1 MEKIDL
7 KINETIDDLEFNN
20 LKIIQ
25 NNDGFKFGIDSILL
39 SDFAKKIKKDSL
51 VLDIGTGTGVIS
63 ILLSG
68 KSNAKRF
75 VGIEVQKD
83 VADMA
88 KRSALLN
95 NLENRIEII
104 NDNIKNIEK
113 YFENNYFDV
122 IVTNPPYQKNNTGLK
137 SEDEKNLISRHE
149 IKCTLDDIIEKSFKV
164 LKDKGDFYMVHRP
177 ERLVDILYLMRKN
190 RIEPKE
196 LKFVYPKISSKPSLV
211 LIKGV
216 KNAKDFLRVEK
227 PLIIY
232 NEDGTYT
239 KELLNIYGK

>member
-1 MEKIDL
+1 MKKIDI
-7 KINETIDDLEFNN
+7 KINESIDDLEFNN

-25 NNDGFKFGIDSILL
+25 NNDGFKFGIDSVLL
-39 SDFAKKIKKDSL
+39 SDFAKKIKNNSL
-51 VLDIGTGTGVIS
+51 VLDIGSGSGIIS

-68 KSNAKRF
+68 KTKAKKI
-75 VGIEVQKD
+75 VGIEIQKD

-88 KRSALLN
+88 KRSVILN
-95 NLENRIEII
+95 NLEDRIEII
-104 NDNIKNIEK
+104 NDNIKNIEN
-113 YFENNYFDV
+113 YFENNYFDY

-149 IKCTLDDIIEKSFKV
+149 IECTLEDIIQKAFKV
-164 LKDKGDFYMVHRP
+164 LKDNGIFYMVHRP
-177 ERLVDILYLMRKN
+177 ERLVDILCIMRKN

-196 LKFVYPKISSKPSLV
+196 LKLVYPKISSKPSLV

-216 KNAKDFLRVEK
+216 KNAREFLKVQE

-232 NEDGTYT
+232 NEDGSYT
-239 KELLNIYGK
+239 RELLNIYGK

>member
-39 SDFAKKIKKDSL
+39 SDFSKKIKNNSI
-51 VLDIGTGTGVIS
+51 VLDIGSGSGVIS

-68 KSNAKRF
+68 KTKAKKII
-75 VGIEVQKD
+75 GIEVQKE

-88 KRSALLN
+88 RRSVILN
-95 NLENRIEII
+95 NLEDKIKII

-113 YFENNYFDV
+113 YFQNNFFDV

-149 IKCTLDDIIEKSFKV
+149 IECTLEDIIQKSYKI
-164 LKDKGDFYMVHRP
+164 LKDRGEFYMVHRP
-177 ERLVDILYLMRKN
+177 ERLVDILYVMRKN
-190 RIEPKE
+190 KIEPK
-196 LKFVYPKISSKPSLV
+196 LIKFVCPKVSSKPSLV
-211 LIKGV
+211 LIKGI
-216 KNAKDFLRVEK
+216 KYAKEFLKVEK
-227 PLIIY
+227 NLIIY
-232 NEDGTYT
+232 DEDGTYT

>member
-39 SDFAKKIKKDSL
+39 SDFSKKIKNESI
-51 VLDIGTGTGVIS
+51 VLDIGSGSGVIS

-68 KSNAKRF
+68 KTRAKKII
-75 VGIEVQKD
+75 GIEVQKE

-88 KRSALLN
+88 RRSVILN
-95 NLENRIEII
+95 NLEDKIEII

-113 YFENNYFDV
+113 YFQNNFFDV

-137 SEDEKNLISRHE
+137 SEDEKNLVSRHE
-149 IKCTLDDIIEKSFKV
+149 IECTLEDIIQKSYKV
-164 LKDKGDFYMVHRP
+164 LKDRGVFFMVHRP
-177 ERLVDILYLMRKN
+177 ERLVDILCVMRKN

-196 LKFVYPKISSKPSLV
+196 LKFVFPKISSKPSLV
-211 LIKGV
+211 LIKGI
-216 KNAKDFLRVEK
+216 KNAKEFLKVEK
-227 PLIIY
+227 NLIIY

>member
-1 MEKIDL
+1 MKKIDI

-25 NNDGFKFGIDSILL
+25 NKDGFKFGIDSILL
-39 SDFAKKIKKDSL
+39 SDFAKKIKNNSL
-51 VLDIGTGTGVIS
+51 VLDIGSGSGIIS
-63 ILLSG
+63 ILLAG
-68 KSNAKRF
+68 KTKAEKI
-75 VGIEVQKD
+75 VGIEIQKD

-88 KRSALLN
+88 KRSVILN
-95 NLENRIEII
+95 NLEDRIEII
-104 NDNIKNIEK
+104 NDNIKNIEN
-113 YFENNYFDV
+113 YFDNNYFDY

-137 SEDEKNLISRHE
+137 SEDKKNLISRHE
-149 IKCTLDDIIEKSFKV
+149 IECTLEDIIQKSFKV
-164 LKDKGDFYMVHRP
+164 LKDKGVLYMVHRP
-177 ERLVDILYLMRKN
+177 ERLVDILCAMRKN

-196 LKFVYPKISSKPSLV
+196 LRLVYPKISNKPSLV

-216 KNAKDFLRVEK
+216 KNAKEFLKVQE

-239 KELLNIYGK
+239 RELLNIYGK